1 MQKKSTLPLIVSLVC
16 FLVLC
21 PLVAVFGALYFESRS
36 YYLIAVLM
44 IIISIIPFFF
54 YFEHRRIKTSEL
66 VTVAV
71 MVSIC
76 VVSRIFFIFV
86 PQVKP
91 MCAFV
96 VVTGCVFGANVGFV
110 TGALSIFI
118 SNFAFGQGMFT
129 PFQMLGMGLVGFLSG
144 VIFYKKDTVK
154 NRLTVSLT
162 GAALCFFLYGFIV
175 DTCSVLMLDAVSS
188 PKEAAGIYASGVI
201 FNLIHAAATFIVL
214 MIVIK
219 PMNDKLSRLRIK
231 YGIFAYQ

>member
-1 MQKKSTLPLIVSLVC
+1 MSLVC
-16 FLVLC
+16 FLGLC
-21 PLVAVFGALYFESRS
+21 PLVAVLGILFFESRS
-36 YYLIAVLM
+36 YYLVAVVMIVIAIV
-44 IIISIIPFFF
+44 PFFF
-54 YFEHRRIKTSEL
+54 HFEKRKMKTSEL

-71 MVSIC
+71 MISIC
-76 VVSRIFFIFV
+76 VVSRIFFIFL

-96 VVTGCVFGANVGFV
+96 VVTGCTFGANVGFV
-110 TGALSIFI
+110 TGALSVFI

-129 PFQMLGMGLVGFLSG
+129 PFQMLAMGLVGFLSG
-144 VIFYKKDTVK
+144 VIFYKKDAVK

-175 DTCSVLMLDAVSS
+175 DTCSVLMLDAVKSW
-188 PKEAAGIYASGVI
+188 KEAVGIYASGVV
-201 FNLIHAAATFIVL
+201 FNLIHAAATFLVL

-231 YGIFAYQ
+231 YGIFADQLNYS